1 MQPTP
6 PTPDAET
13 SRPIGRR
20 FRFSILTLLLV
31 TAIAGISLA
40 YFRARSDLI
49 QAQARLTDIRQ
60 TYQLIDVQDETKIY
74 VRPMK
79 SPADNM
85 WQWRV
90 YLPEGDQYR
99 VSFATSMLGQPN
111 DPASEPHMI
120 LSPGTYVI
128 SQMFT
133 ADQSTGSPKWKF
145 QLSAIGPHADVQIS
159 GKVYPSEGTPPEKKE
174 AVRKGSFHVMPDF
187 TMSSDAASYQQTEH
201 APDQP
206 VNLMLW
212 DIDEPRFQGFEPVLG
227 IGLSPMLNI
236 FLLSIEREPTTS
248 TPPGGSAGVMP
259 CPLIRQKVLGHD
271 TDTQFCHSS
280 ELVP

>member
-6 PTPDAET
+6 PTPDADT
-13 SRPIGRR
+13 SRPTGRR

-31 TAIAGISLA
+31 TAIAGTSLA
-40 YFRARSDLI
+40 YFRARSDLV

-79 SPADNM
+79 SPATHL

-99 VSFATSMLGQPN
+99 VSFAKNMLGQPN
-111 DPASEPHMI
+111 DPANEPHMI

-128 SQMFT
+128 SQMFN
-133 ADQSTGSPKWKF
+133 ADQSTGFPKWKF

-174 AVRKGSFHVMPDF
+174 SVRKGGFHVMPDF
-187 TMSSDAASYQQTEH
+187 TTSSAAASYQQTEH
-201 APDQP
+201 ALDQQ
-206 VNLMLW
+206 VDLMLW
-212 DIDEPRFQGFEPVLG
+212 DIDEPSFKGFEPLIRG
-227 IGLSPMLNI
+227 GPPPMMNI

-259 CPLIRQKVLGHD
+259 CPLIRQKVLEQD
-271 TDTQFCHSS
+271 THVQFCLAS